1 MNMKSKNRFFEK
13 IFLTFKSR
21 KILAVGI
28 VFGFLILGGSC
39 RILKEAKISG
49 TPGNQPYKEKI
60 HSQKDKTSQSE
71 NESADAQC
79 VSTYNVISGVEKCG
93 FSSQKC
99 LETVYI
105 YCHPSK
111 KLKEKK
117 TRWVDNPWYGQGP

>member
-1 MNMKSKNRFFEK
+1 MNMNSKKNVSKFKLRKS
-13 IFLTFKSR
+13 
-21 KILAVGI
+21 LAMGTI
-28 VFGFLILGGSC
+28 FGFLILGGSC
-39 RILKEAKISG
+39 GTSKEAKISG
-49 TPGNQPYKEKI
+49 TSGNQPHKEKI
-60 HSQKDKTSQSE
+60 HSQKDEISQSE
-71 NESADAQC
+71 NESDDAPC